1 MIKSTTHVDGETHT
15 NDRGLRA
22 TLLSRWTAL
31 DRGWKAAL
39 FGVLLVAVQFIP
51 VVSL

>member
-1 MIKSTTHVDGETHT
+1 MTETSTHVDGETCT

-39 FGVLLVAVQFIP
+39 LGLVLVGVQFVLAVP
-51 VVSL
+51 L

>member
-1 MIKSTTHVDGETHT
+1 MTETSTHVDGETCT

-51 VVSL
+51 VVPL